1 MAAVK
6 KENKKL
12 TFGDTM
18 YAEIMEVKIYGF
30 ITEISGIRYGGEIS
44 ARSVEE
50 AQSLVPTATEVEE
63 IVETYE
69 YVEPPLFCMQGMQIH

>member
-1 MAAVK
+1 MDNAVR
-6 KENKKL
+6 L
-12 TFGDTM
+12 
-18 YAEIMEVKIYGF
+18 YGF
-30 ITEISGIRYGGEIS
+30 VTEINNIRYGGEIS

-69 YVEPPLFCMQGMQIH
+69 YVEPLLFCMQGMRIH

>member
-1 MAAVK
+1 MYMP
-6 KENKKL
+6 EIKL
-12 TFGDTM
+12 
-18 YAEIMEVKIYGF
+18 YGF
-30 ITEISGIRYGGEIS
+30 IIEHDSVRYGGEIS

-69 YVEPPLFCMQGMQIH
+69 YVEPPLFCMQGVRIH